1 MRKKSESVVKAGLLK
16 TERLSACPLCGFSNI
31 IRDIRGNDYETAIG
45 AFDIYTCGKC
55 GITFT
60 NPRIAADDLDKLYA
74 LRMTADFPKTRGFA
88 NYLRAFAISRSLKF
102 VKRFVPGNQ
111 LCVLD
116 YGCGEGT
123 FSVEIAKKNWVL
135 KLVSCDFHEKAPL
148 SILRTNSI
156 RYISYSK
163 FLENDSLYDLVFC
176 RHVLEHL
183 REPKLFLE
191 NIKLKIKPGGFLVVE
206 APNYDSVWKKIFGK
220 YFQPLYVPR
229 HLFHFT
235 KKTMVDIL
243 SEFSIKKISFIHTP
257 IMGKSISYL
266 TGISMDN
273 ISLGGLLLF
282 PIQITVDFLCGKST
296 ALLFIAQKIDE
307 EERPCTY

>member
-1 MRKKSESVVKAGLLK
+1 MRKKSDSVGKGGLLK
-16 TERLSACPLCGFSNI
+16 TERLFACPLCGSPNI
-31 IRDIRGNDYETAIG
+31 VRTIQGNDFETGIG
-45 AFDIYTCGKC
+45 AFEIYFCKKC

-60 NPRIAADDLDKLYA
+60 NPRIASDDLDKLYA

-88 NYLRAFAISRSLKF
+88 HYLRVLFISRSLEF
-102 VKRFVPGNQ
+102 VKRLVPGNR

-116 YGCGEGT
+116 YGCGDGT
-123 FSVEIAKKNWVL
+123 FSVEIAKKNWVS

-148 SILRTNSI
+148 SILQANSI
-156 RYISYSK
+156 QYISYSK
-163 FLENDSLYDLVFC
+163 FLENDSMYDLVFC

-183 REPKLFLE
+183 RDPKLFME
-191 NIKLKIKPGGFLVVE
+191 NIKLKIKPGGFLVIE
-206 APNYDSVWKKIFGK
+206 TPNFDSVWKKIFGK

-235 KKTMVDIL
+235 KKTMSAFL
-243 SEFSIKKISFIHTP
+243 HEFSIKRISFVHTP

-282 PIQITVDFLCGKST
+282 PIQIMVDFLCGKST
-296 ALLFIAQKIDE
+296 ALLFIVQKIDE
-307 EERPCTY
+307 ERPGDN